1 MIIVNCKL
9 KRGSRSAN
17 SSIQIGDEHFAV
29 ETDRVQS
36 INDIMGIT
44 RVPKAPSYI
53 KGLINLRGSIK
64 SLVDI
69 NLLLDVMPGT
79 EQNNI
84 IILTVE
90 DEEIGISVD
99 EVEEVLDIDEKDIQ
113 KLEKGTEKDQ
123 SYIKGIL
130 NYEEKLLTIIDIDKL
145 LN

>member
-1 MIIVNCKL
+1 MQIVVFKL
-9 KRGSRSAN
+9 GE
-17 SSIQIGDEHFAV
+17 EHFAV

-36 INDIMGIT
+36 INDTMGIT
-44 RVPKAPSYI
+44 KVPKAPSYI

-69 NLLLDVMPGT
+69 NLLLDVSPGK

-99 EVEEVLDIDEKDIQ
+99 EVEEVLDIDEKNIQ
-113 KLEKGTEKDQ
+113 KVDKESNKVKPYVKGV
-123 SYIKGIL
+123 L
-130 NYEEKLLTIIDIDKL
+130 NYDEKLLTIIDIDKL

>member
-1 MIIVNCKL
+1 MQIVVFKL
-9 KRGSRSAN
+9 
-17 SSIQIGDEHFAV
+17 GDEHFAV
-29 ETDRVQS
+29 ETERVQS
-36 INDIMGIT
+36 INDIMAIT

-69 NLLLDVMPGT
+69 NLLLNVKPGT

-90 DEEIGISVD
+90 KEEIGITVD
-99 EVEEVLDIDEKDIQ
+99 EVEEVLDIDEKNIQ
-113 KLEKGTEKDQ
+113 KLSNNDNN
-123 SYIKGIL
+123 SRNYIKGII
-130 NYEEKLLTIIDIDKL
+130 NHEDKLLTIIDIDKL

>member
-1 MIIVNCKL
+1 MQIVVFKL
-9 KRGSRSAN
+9 GE
-17 SSIQIGDEHFAV
+17 EHFAV

-36 INDIMGIT
+36 INDTMGIT
-44 RVPKAPSYI
+44 KVPKAPSYI

-69 NLLLDVMPGT
+69 NLLLNVTPGK

-84 IILTVE
+84 IILTVG

-99 EVEEVLDIDEKDIQ
+99 EVEEVLDIDEKNIQ
-113 KLEKGTEKDQ
+113 KIEKDAGKAQ
-123 SYIKGIL
+123 QYIKGIL
-130 NYEEKLLTIIDIDKL
+130 NYDEKLLTIIDIDKL

>member
-1 MIIVNCKL
+1 MQIVVFKL
-9 KRGSRSAN
+9 
-17 SSIQIGDEHFAV
+17 GDEHFAV

-36 INDIMGIT
+36 INDIMSIT

-64 SLVDI
+64 SLVDL
-69 NLLLDVMPGT
+69 NLLLNVNHGN

-90 DEEIGISVD
+90 DEEIGILVD
-99 EVEEVLDIDEKDIQ
+99 EVEEVLDIEEKNIQ
-113 KLEKGTEKDQ
+113 KLDKDNDKNQ
-123 SYIKGIL
+123 PYIKGIL
-130 NYEEKLLTIIDIDKL
+130 NYEDKLLTIIDIDKI